1 MPELIRRRRRT
12 VNLHD
17 SQWAFRQSNA
27 LYRGFVGGRGA
38 GKTWIGA
45 HDLLCRVQP
54 GKTYLVASPTY
65 TILEDTT
72 LQTFAALA
80 KDLGTWQGM
89 KASPRPNVC
98 LADGITVRFRS
109 AEEPDKLRGPNLSG
123 VWLDEAS
130 QMHEDAYKICIASL
144 REAGEQGWLS
154 ATFTP
159 RGLTHWTYEV
169 FGKLPVRPHTEL
181 FHAKTA
187 DNPFNPPEFAAIL
200 ARQYAGQWARQELG
214 GEFVSLEGAEWPAEY
229 FPESIWFDAWPED
242 FTDRGMALD
251 PSRGREQHKPKEG
264 RLPDYSAFVWGGRD
278 RQGTIWVDAN
288 LDQARDVSRIV
299 EDGIGLYRD
308 FGPSAFAVEINQ
320 FQALLADDFIRRSR
334 ELALV
339 LPLYGINN
347 FEAKDTRIRQL
358 GPLLA
363 QRRLRIR
370 DSPGGRLLVAQ
381 LRDFPMGEYDDG
393 PDALQMLLVLM
404 AHLRG
409 QPTGGARPVLM
420 KGKR

>member
-1 MPELIRRRRRT
+1 ME
-12 VNLHD
+12 
-17 SQWAFRQSNA
+17 FRQSNA

-45 HDLLCRVQP
+45 YDLLRRAKP

-65 TILEDTT
+65 TVLHDTT
-72 LQTFAALA
+72 LVTFADLAQRLGLWRSVRLSPAPNLRLA
-80 KDLGTWQGM
+80 KG
-89 KASPRPNVC
+89 A
-98 LADGITVRFRS
+98 TVRFRS
-109 AEEPDKLRGPNLSG
+109 ADDPERMRGPNLSG
-123 VWLDEAS
+123 VWLDEGS

-144 REAGEQGWLS
+144 RERGEQGWLS

-159 RGLTHWTYEV
+159 KGLTHWTYDV
-169 FGKLPVRPHTEL
+169 FGKQPPRPDTAL
-181 FHAKTA
+181 FHAKTG
-187 DNPFNPPEFAAIL
+187 DNPFNPPDFAATL

-229 FPESIWFDAWPED
+229 FPESIWFTTWPED
-242 FTDRGMALD
+242 FTERAMALD
-251 PSRGREQHKPKEG
+251 PSRGREQHKRKEG
-264 RLPDYSAFVWGGRD
+264 KLPDYSAFVWGGRD
-278 RQGTIWVDAN
+278 RQGVVWVDAN

-308 FGPSAFAVEINQ
+308 FGPSAFGVETNQ

-334 ELALV
+334 ELSLL

-347 FEAKDTRIRQL
+347 VEPKDTRIRQV

-370 DSPGGRLLVAQ
+370 DTPGGQLLVAQ
-381 LRDFPMGEYDDG
+381 LRDFPVAEYDDG